1 MEISIIIP
9 VYNKEKYVKQCLT
22 NALSQNFEDYEV
34 IAVDDGSTDSSGII
48 CDDVASEDGRLRVIH
63 TQNGG
68 VTAARRRG
76 VEEARGRFIMFCD
89 SDDALMPHALRH
101 TIEAMEAN
109 DADEVIAPYQ
119 NQHGVLTDS
128 GYRGQIA
135 PTEIIKDF
143 LTLRNSFP
151 PIWGILLRRDII
163 LDGCLDIPRSIYMG
177 EDILFHIRYLTKCTS
192 VFCIEQCNY
201 IYNQGISIHPETH
214 LQLKYEQQYDQ
225 LLQES
230 LQPIWVTME
239 PYFRLHQIKAYER
252 LIDLKQFNV
261 YDDYYNQL
269 SGKLD
274 STIPFADRFAFSL
287 PPRLAYYLIHGY
299 KCWLQSRGKR
309 INRANN
315 L

>member
-9 VYNKEKYVKQCLT
+9 VYNKEKYVKQCLEST
-22 NALSQNFEDYEV
+22 LSQNFEDYEV
-34 IAVDDGSTDSSGII
+34 IAVDDGSTDSSGRI
-48 CDDVASEDGRLRVIH
+48 CDEMATKDSRLRVIH
-63 TQNGG
+63 TENGG

-76 VEEARGRFIMFCD
+76 VEEAHGRFIMFCD
-89 SDDALMPHALRH
+89 SDDLLLPHALRNSY
-101 TIEAMEAN
+101 EAMIAN

-119 NQHGVLTDS
+119 NQQGVMFDS
-128 GYRGQIA
+128 GSRGTIPA
-135 PTEIIKDF
+135 IDVIKDF
-143 LTLRNSFP
+143 MATRNSFP
-151 PIWGILLRRDII
+151 PNCAILFRRDII

-230 LQPIWVTME
+230 LRPIWVTME